1 MMIKHLTLL
10 LVLLF
15 SIGCGSKT
23 ERPYNDNT
31 LRLNL
36 SAEPNLL
43 NPILSID
50 SSASSVE
57 AYIFNGL
64 LGVNENLELV
74 PELAT
79 HYTINKNGTEY
90 IFHLKKSVKW
100 HDGHPFTAHDVKY
113 TFETL
118 LDPKTNT
125 VRRSNYVINGNPI
138 KIEVLSEHQVKFTL
152 PEPFSPFLVRISTSI
167 LPKHILEKEDI
178 NTSQFNRNPIGTGPY
193 KFKEWKSG
201 QYIILSKNEDYFE
214 KEPQIDTVLFSI
226 INDPNAALIALK
238 KQEIYVSG
246 IPPKDIASMAS
257 ESHINLHQ
265 YYDLIYTFLAF
276 NFNNPHFSDRRVRNA
291 ITHAI
296 HKDAIVKGVLKNH
309 GTSAHLPSSPVLW
322 SYPETPIETPQFDIE
337 KSKALLKEAGY
348 TLNTDTSILE
358 KDGVPFEFTIITNKG
373 NKEREK
379 TAQII
384 QQALKQ
390 LHIKVTIQIM
400 EWSAFLK
407 IINNPTPPKEF
418 DAIILAWSLSI
429 EPDSYS
435 IWHSSQYPKG
445 FNLIGYNNPKVDA
458 LLEQGRQVSD
468 QAQRKDIY
476 KKMYEEIVYDAPY
489 VFLYYPETTIGTNT
503 LLNGLSAPGPSGL
516 LNDKTKLYLNL

>member
-1 MMIKHLTLL
+1 MIKKITLILLVALTL
-10 LVLLF
+10 
-15 SIGCGSKT
+15 GCNTTK

-43 NPILSID
+43 NPILSTD
-50 SSASSVE
+50 SAASSVE

-64 LGVNENLELV
+64 LVVNEDLELI
-74 PELAT
+74 PELASG
-79 HYTINKNGTEY
+79 YTINEAGTEY
-90 IFHLKKSVKW
+90 VFTLKKNIKW
-100 HDGHPFTAHDVKY
+100 HDGEPFTAHDVKY

-125 VRRSNYVINGNPI
+125 VRRSNFVINGNPI
-138 KIEVLSEHQVKFTL
+138 KIDVISNHKVKFVL

-178 NTSQFNRNPIGTGPY
+178 NTTEFNRNPIGTGPY

-201 QYIILSKNEDYFE
+201 QYIMLSKNESYFE
-214 KEPQIDTVLFSI
+214 NEPKIDTVLFSV

-238 KQEIYVSG
+238 KQEIYVAG
-246 IPPKDIASMAS
+246 IPPKDIKSIKS
-257 ESHINLHQ
+257 ESHIQTHQ
-265 YYDLIYTFLAF
+265 YYDLIYSYLAF
-276 NFNNPHFSDRRVRNA
+276 NFNNTHFKDVRVRKA

-296 HKDAIVKGVLKNH
+296 HKEAIVKGVLKGH
-309 GTSAHLPSSPVLW
+309 GKAAALPSSHLLW
-322 SYPETPIETPQFDIE
+322 SYPDTPITAPSFDIE
-337 KSKALLKEAGY
+337 KSKSLLKDAGY
-348 TLNTDTSILE
+348 TLNEKTNVLE
-358 KDGVPFEFTIITNKG
+358 KNGTAFEFTIITNKG

-384 QQALKQ
+384 QQSLK
-390 LHIKVTIQIM
+390 LINIKVNLQIM

-407 IINNPTPPKEF
+407 IVNNPTPPKEF
-418 DAIILAWSLSI
+418 DAVILGWSLSI

-445 FNLIGYNNPKVDA
+445 FNFIGYKNEKVDA
-458 LLEQGRQVSD
+458 LLTQGRLETD
-468 QAQRKDIY
+468 QEKRKAIY
-476 KKMYEEIVYDAPY
+476 KDMYTEIVNDAPY

-503 LLNGLSAPGPSGL
+503 LLKGLSAPGPSGL
-516 LNDKTKLYLNL
+516 LNDKTKLYLEL